1 MLLTPFDLQQMRKH
15 DILIIDDEH
24 EVCVLLENYLLRKN
38 QNVSY
43 CTSLIEGLAKS
54 AQMKPSVLILDHNMP
69 DGFGIDNIFKF
80 KELNSTLRVIVISA
94 MSNLKDEALTKGADY
109 FLEKP
114 IKLSTLNSIITSN

>member
-1 MLLTPFDLQQMRKH
+1 MRKH
-15 DILIIDDEH
+15 NILIVDDER

-43 CTSLIEGLAKS
+43 CTSLTDGLAKS